1 MASPGTSAQKAE
13 VPPPDDERKP
23 ESPPQLKPASW
34 KLTARNAT
42 KEFAQ
47 DQCTDLA
54 AALTYFSVLALFPGL
69 LAVFSLLG
77 LIGQAQQ
84 TVDTVLE
91 LVGGFAPADIVEQM
105 RPVIVSLA
113 TSQASGLA
121 LILGL
126 IGALWSASGYVGAFS
141 RAMNRIYEI
150 DEGRPIWKLRP
161 QMLLLTAVLV
171 ILVALVLLGLV
182 VSGPI
187 AESATRLIGLGDV
200 GRTVFA
206 IVKWPLILIFVV
218 AIVAM
223 LYYFTPNV
231 RQPKFR
237 WISIGSIFA
246 VLIWVVLSALFGL
259 YIANFGN
266 YNRTYGALAG
276 VIVFLLWVWITNNAL
291 LFGAEIDSELERSRE
306 LQAGMKAEETL
317 QLPPRDTRLS
327 DKKAEKE
334 KALIAEARRLRESAE
349 QDEGADSEDNRQSR
363 SRHRRK
369 TADDDPADESKLSDY
384 ARRRESEAREDG

>member
-1 MASPGTSAQKAE
+1 MASPGTSADKAD

-23 ESPPQLKPASW
+23 DSPPQLKPASW
-34 KLTARNAT
+34 KLTARNAI

-84 TVDTVLE
+84 TVDTMLE
-91 LVGGFAPADIVEQM
+91 LVGGFAPAEIVEQM

-113 TSQASGLA
+113 TSQGSGLA

-126 IGALWSASGYVGAFS
+126 LGALWSASGYVGAFS
-141 RAMNRIYEI
+141 RAINRIYEI
-150 DEGRPIWKLRP
+150 DEGRPVWKLRP

-171 ILVALVLLGLV
+171 TLVALVLLGLV

-187 AESATRLIGLGDV
+187 AEAATRMIGLGNV
-200 GRTVFA
+200 GATVFT
-206 IVKWPLILIFVV
+206 IVKWPLILVFVV

-237 WISIGSIFA
+237 WISVGSIFA
-246 VLIWVVLSALFGL
+246 VLMWVVLSSLFGL

-276 VIVFLLWVWITNNAL
+276 VIIFLLWVWITNNAL
-291 LFGAEIDSELERSRE
+291 LFGAQVDSEMERSRQ
-306 LQAGMKAEETL
+306 LQAGMHAEETL
-317 QLPPRDTRLS
+317 QLPPRDTRQS
-327 DKKAEKE
+327 DKRADKE
-334 KALIAEARRLRESAE
+334 KALIAAARRLRESADG
-349 QDEGADSEDNRQSR
+349 DEDSEDQQR
-363 SRHRRK
+363 SPAGTRDKQERDDA
-369 TADDDPADESKLSDY
+369 ADDSKLSDY
-384 ARRRESEAREDG
+384 ARRRQSQAREDG